1 MPPSPTFR
9 STGRTTADF
18 AAVRELFDSFLAE
31 DPEYSAQLAVY
42 RGGVKV
48 VDLSGG
54 PHLAPGDITGTYSC
68 SKGVGA
74 MVIALLLQD
83 GSLDLDRAMT
93 YYWPE
98 FGTHGKDRLSVRQAL
113 SHQAGVPGVARSRW

>member
-1 MPPSPTFR
+1 MPPSPSFR
-9 STGRTTADF
+9 CTGRATAGF

-42 RGGVKV
+42 RDGVKV

-54 PHLAPGDITGTYSC
+54 PHLAPGDVTGTYSC

-83 GSLDLDRAMT
+83 GDLDLDRAMSS
-93 YYWPE
+93 YWPA
-98 FGTHGKDRLSVRQAL
+98 FGAHGPAGPVRDPHPPALRNRLLPR
-113 SHQAGVPGVARSRW
+113 VA